1 MTALIGTAAQFRC
14 AGTGDLINWRVDGIL
29 STDNRVTSRGIY
41 EDLETDANFFQS
53 TLTVPAIP
61 GNNNTSVQCVITSI
75 TNGSMFSAPATL
87 TVLPGLKLLIV
98 HTCRCAYIII

>member
-41 EDLETDANFFQS
+41 EDLEVDANFFQS

-75 TNGSMFSAPATL
+75 TNGSIMLSAPAIL
-87 TVLPGLKLLIV
+87 TVLPGLKLLSILVDV
-98 HTCRCAYIII
+98 HT